1 MRFGDGSVR
10 IGTKIFALI
19 AALGAVAIGVA
30 GVGYSTLQ
38 AYDQAVD
45 DVQVASRRAL
55 YSERLNRLVTSVVM
69 DARGIYAADDAATAK
84 KFGEGVMASLGQ
96 IDELLKAWAPI
107 VPAQDQAL
115 FDAVSRDAATFRAF
129 RTETV
134 RLGSQESPAAA
145 NAQGNND
152 GNRANRRAFQASID
166 AMTERGRA
174 EVKAVDEQ
182 VASLYA
188 ERLALLLILS
198 LGGTLAAI
206 VVGGLIVQ
214 RQIARPLAGV
224 TGAIQRLAA
233 GDHRLPDVKPGK
245 DEVGDIWRSMQVFA
259 GAMQE
264 AASLREAQAETD
276 KRRIVERRSE
286 MTGLAGRF
294 EGSVGEL
301 VQHLAAAAQ
310 EMEATSRS
318 LAANAEQTTRQS
330 SSVLTIASDASNNVQ
345 AVAAATEELAASA
358 REIGA
363 QVELTSQAAANAVEN
378 VRHAHE
384 RVDLLARGAQKIGE
398 FVKLIQ
404 DIAGQTNLLAL
415 NATIEAARAGE
426 AGRGFAVVA
435 AEVKELAGQT
445 ARATDEITAQISS
458 IQGATEE
465 TVKAI
470 EEIAGIIAEV
480 HHIASGVS
488 AAVEEQQAATQE
500 IARNISEAARGTLR
514 VSEDVAEMQMAAN
527 EAGHG
532 ASQVRSAAGELAVQS
547 TRLGKEV
554 DGFLSGVRAA

>member
-1 MRFGDGSVR
+1 MR

-30 GVGYSTLQ
+30 GVSYSSLQ

-45 DVQVASRRAL
+45 DVRDASTRAL
-55 YSERLNRLVTSVVM
+55 YSERLNRLVTAVVM
-69 DARGIYAADDAATAK
+69 DARGIYAASDTAAAK
-84 KFGEGVMASLGQ
+84 PFGAGVMASLDK
-96 IDELLKAWAPI
+96 IDELLKAWAPV
-107 VPAQDQAL
+107 VPEQDRAL
-115 FDAVSRDAATFRAF
+115 FDAVTRDAATFRAF
-129 RTETV
+129 RAETV
-134 RLGSQESPAAA
+134 RLASVDSPAAA

-152 GNRANRRAFQASID
+152 GNRANRKAFQTSID
-166 AMTERGRA
+166 ALTEHGRADVAAIDESVDALYTERL
-174 EVKAVDEQ
+174 V
-182 VASLYA
+182 
-188 ERLALLLILS
+188 LLLVLA
-198 LGGTLAAI
+198 LGGTSLAML
-206 VVGGLIVQ
+206 VGGFVVQ
-214 RQIARPLAGV
+214 RQIARPLSGV
-224 TGAIQRLAA
+224 TAAIQRLAG
-233 GDHRLPDVKPGK
+233 GDHRLPDLKPSQ

-259 GAMQE
+259 GAMRE
-264 AASLREAQAETD
+264 AAELREAQTEAD

-345 AVAAATEELAASA
+345 AVAAATEQLAASA
-358 REIGA
+358 REIGS

-445 ARATDEITAQISS
+445 AKATDEITAQISS

-514 VSEDVAEMQMAAN
+514 VSEDVAEMQVAAN

-554 DGFLSGVRAA
+554 DGFLVGVRAA